1 MRPSSAR
8 LNHRL
13 ATLTAWDA
21 SLALT
26 ANNWSEVAW
35 LRGLLRAVSRLG
47 DGVFWYALMVALLAA
62 GGQVALVPVAQMVV
76 AGAAGVLVYKLLKRH
91 TLRPR
96 PYQVRTD
103 IRLCGEPLDQFS
115 FPSGHTLHAVSFT
128 FIVLH
133 HFPALAPLLL
143 PFAALVALSR
153 VVLGLHYPSDVLAGA
168 TLGALV
174 AAASFA
180 LV

>member
-1 MRPSSAR
+1 MRRSSLR
-8 LNHRL
+8 LTHRI
-13 ATLTAWDA
+13 AALTAWDA

-26 ANNWSEVAW
+26 ANHWSEVAW
-35 LRGLLRAVSRLG
+35 LRGLLRVASRLG
-47 DGVFWYALMVALLAA
+47 DGMFWYALMAALLAA
-62 GGQVALVPVAQMVV
+62 GGRLALVPVAQMVA

-128 FIVLH
+128 VIALH

-168 TLGALV
+168 VLGALI
-174 AAASFA
+174 ATASFA
-180 LV
+180 AL

>member
-1 MRPSSAR
+1 MRRSSLR

-13 ATLTAWDA
+13 AALTAWDA

-26 ANNWSEVAW
+26 ANHWAEVAW
-35 LRGLLRAVSRLG
+35 LRGLLRVASRLG
-47 DGVFWYALMVALLAA
+47 DGIFWYALMAALLAA
-62 GGQVALVPVAQMVV
+62 GGRLALVPVAQMVA

-128 FIVLH
+128 VVALH

-168 TLGALV
+168 VLGALI
-174 AAASFA
+174 AAATFA
-180 LV
+180 PL

>member
-1 MRPSSAR
+1 MRRSSLR

-13 ATLTAWDA
+13 AALTAWDA

-26 ANNWSEVAW
+26 ANHWSEVAW
-35 LRGLLRAVSRLG
+35 LRGLLRIISRLG
-47 DGVFWYALMVALLAA
+47 DGIFWYALMAALLAA
-62 GGQVALVPVAQMVV
+62 GGRLALLPVAQMVA

-128 FIVLH
+128 VVALH

-143 PFAALVALSR
+143 PFASLVALSR

-168 TLGALV
+168 VLGALI

-180 LV
+180 PL